1 MLFVSQNWA
10 FQKRLPTKRPKQI
23 EKKRLAGTMSSPSL
37 SPASKLLSGSVSTS
51 ILGEAAGNKL
61 LEVNLNVQGKTFVA
75 LIDSGATHNFIS
87 LQVLNN
93 L

>member
-1 MLFVSQNWA
+1 
-10 FQKRLPTKRPKQI
+10 
-23 EKKRLAGTMSSPSL
+23 MSSPSL

-51 ILGEAAGNKL
+51 ILGEAAGNEL
-61 LEVNLNVQGKTFVA
+61 LEVNISVQGKTFVA